1 MPVDAHPFE
10 RRRIRVVQIQQDVAG
25 VTVFSVG
32 LKVYVTAFTI
42 ANAQESYRRRL
53 AQLSSGPE
61 PFARECGSGGVV
73 NQPNQVEILRHGGE
87 LPSDG
92 VQGEEQ
98 TTIEHKHNCWRS
110 PKSPYNAT
118 HVVPTWVQKEVTCS
132 EQQVSKFRIVS
143 KKGAAQSLAGFFE
156 LPDNDSANRISGLH
170 AICQVCRVFIGRRG
184 LRRKKARPKTATALG
199 PTGRR
204 PRSWCPFLDSTWT
217 PRASFRRRVNF
228 GGPGE
233 IRTHDLFHAMEA
245 RSQLRHRPFR
255 GTHRHYS
262 IGPRARAPGFV

>member
-110 PKSPYNAT
+110 PKSPYNALMLYLRGHRT
-118 HVVPTWVQKEVTCS
+118 KSFV
-132 EQQVSKFRIVS
+132 
-143 KKGAAQSLAGFFE
+143 
-156 LPDNDSANRISGLH
+156 ANGRCQNSGLS
-170 AICQVCRVFIGRRG
+170 Q
-184 LRRKKARPKTATALG
+184 K
-199 PTGRR
+199 
-204 PRSWCPFLDSTWT
+204 
-217 PRASFRRRVNF
+217 RAQAK
-228 GGPGE
+228 E
-233 IRTHDLFHAMEA
+233 
-245 RSQLRHRPFR
+245 
-255 GTHRHYS
+255 
-262 IGPRARAPGFV
+262 RAN